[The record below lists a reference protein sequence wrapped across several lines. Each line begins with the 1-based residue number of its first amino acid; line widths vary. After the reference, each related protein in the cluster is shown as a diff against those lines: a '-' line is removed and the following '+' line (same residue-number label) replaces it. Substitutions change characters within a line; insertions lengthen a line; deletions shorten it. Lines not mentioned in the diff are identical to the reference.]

1 MIEHLVLF
9 RFKAG
14 IGRDDSRV
22 IEVVAAM
29 ERLPQQIPEI
39 RDWVHGF
46 NVTPDPESW
55 DYGLRATFDSEADL
69 HAYFDH
75 PAHVP
80 VVKQWAQI
88 SEVVFCD
95 LDE

>member
-9 RFKAG
+9 KFKPG
-14 IGRDDSRV
+14 IGRDDRRV
-22 IEVVAAM
+22 IDVVAAM

-39 RDWVHGF
+39 REWVHGF
-46 NVTPDPESW
+46 NVTPDAESW
-55 DYGLRATFDSEADL
+55 DYGLRAVFDSEADL

-80 VVKQWAQI
+80 VVKQWADI
-88 SEVVFCD
+88 SQLVFCD